1 MSIGRLLHW
10 KGFHLALQAVAT
22 LKTRMPFVE
31 YWLFGEGPDQARLE
45 RMTADLGLTHNVK
58 FWRHTPRQQLM
69 DRLAECNVL
78 LHPSLHDS
86 GGFVCAEAMAAG
98 LPVICLDLGGPA
110 MQVTEETGIR
120 IAALSPDQVV
130 RDIANTLEKLAH
142 DPVWRLRLGEA
153 GRRRLQESFAW
164 DQKVVGLNEAY
175 ADVRRS

>member
-1 MSIGRLLHW
+1 
-10 KGFHLALQAVAT
+10 
-22 LKTRMPFVE
+22 
-31 YWLFGEGPDQARLE
+31 
-45 RMTADLGLTHNVK
+45 
-58 FWRHTPRQQLM
+58 M